1 MSCRLIASCCIV
13 IAKLLYRTYMA
24 SNNDNAKKK
33 FDWSDNFV
41 MILCDILKKYIMK
54 NGRTSPIKW
63 LELQP
68 TFERVANTK
77 LHSYKALK
85 NKYDGMRKDY
95 NLWKSLRNGETG
107 LGWNETTRQLNCSD
121 EWWDKKVKENP
132 NVKAIRKKQPSSELQ
147 EAWDQIFGD
156 AVASGTYCVAPSMDP
171 STFSDMHHVII
182 DDENPTTGD
191 ENEDGTFFS
200 SQFPQ
205 DSPHLENLENA
216 DGTYFSNLMNFASDV
231 LFEGMIFSIGGNG
244 RSYVV
249 ILESGPSGD
258 TSQSSLYFS
267 RISTKIGFCRVRV
280 PFSSFRPV
288 NLADPPLDPFL
299 VHTLTIRFEPIRQ
312 RPSEGAVGGSQDL
325 RSFQMILEYIKAFPW
340 PRRKNLGDN
349 QLSFLTKETG
359 YLRGSVIALFNCK

>member
-1 MSCRLIASCCIV
+1 
-13 IAKLLYRTYMA
+13 MA

-54 NGRTSPIKW
+54 NGRNSPIKW

-68 TFERVANTK
+68 AFERVANTK

-156 AVASGTYCVAPSMDP
+156 AVASGTDCVAPSMDP
-171 STFSDMHHVII
+171 STFSDMPHVII

-231 LFEGMIFSIGGNG
+231 LSPNKTGGSNQPKKSSKETSKIKPIQMKRRKRESAGVAMFKEFITQQKTTQQRTLELLESDASTVNQCNDYSIGAAVCLINKMVDDGIITKGSELWCFAMSLFEDAVKRELFLSLPDDAG
-244 RSYVV
+244 R
-249 ILESGPSGD
+249 
-258 TSQSSLYFS
+258 
-267 RISTKIGFCRVRV
+267 
-280 PFSSFRPV
+280 
-288 NLADPPLDPFL
+288 LAWLNYKN
-299 VHTLTIRFEPIRQ
+299 
-312 RPSEGAVGGSQDL
+312 SVG
-325 RSFQMILEYIKAFPW
+325 K
-340 PRRKNLGDN
+340 
-349 QLSFLTKETG
+349 
-359 YLRGSVIALFNCK
+359 